1 MEPMTR
7 LFFPAMM
14 AAVSALFLS
23 GCGASS
29 RGTGNQMMLVRES
42 PDTLG
47 YRKLMSRSQEFGD
60 LKVFIDEKGL
70 PDFVAEANSADRNYL
85 IFYYL
90 EKHQAF
96 ACRTRSNHQG
106 GVEFAGPYSMT
117 PGELKLLTNVKN
129 EADKQ
134 AAAR

>member
-1 MEPMTR
+1 
-7 LFFPAMM
+7 MM
-14 AAVSALFLS
+14 AAASALVFS

-47 YRKLMSRSQEFGD
+47 YRKLMSRSQEFDD

-70 PDFVAEANSADRNYL
+70 PDFVAEANSDDRNYL

-90 EKHQAF
+90 DKHQAF
-96 ACRTRSNHQG
+96 ACRTRANHRG

-117 PGELKLLTNVKN
+117 PGELKLLTNVKK

-134 AAAR
+134 ASVR